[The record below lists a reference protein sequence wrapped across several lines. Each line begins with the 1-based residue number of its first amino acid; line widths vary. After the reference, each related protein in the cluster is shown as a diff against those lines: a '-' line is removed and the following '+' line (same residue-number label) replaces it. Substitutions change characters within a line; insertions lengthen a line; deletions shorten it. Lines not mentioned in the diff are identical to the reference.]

1 MATISVKRSVKC
13 YLLADL
19 IVLSEDP
26 DGKEKRR
33 LKYLDQE
40 KFDYIQNYLEQSRE
54 QTKDV
59 DSQSV
64 TTETSDSGMQGSFS
78 ASSESPEDPSG
89 KISTKDIQSTPSK
102 TDTFGTG
109 SKCPS

>member
-1 MATISVKRSVKC
+1 M
-13 YLLADL
+13 
-19 IVLSEDP
+19 SEDP
-26 DGKEKRR
+26 DDKEKRR

-64 TTETSDSGMQGSFS
+64 TTETSDSGMLGSHS
-78 ASSESPEDPSG
+78 AHLKVLKTPAVSYQQKIHSYRLRSKSTNRAVSKFFVHEGPTYAPSL
-89 KISTKDIQSTPSK
+89 
-102 TDTFGTG
+102 
-109 SKCPS
+109 

>member
-1 MATISVKRSVKC
+1 MYC
-13 YLLADL
+13 LLADL
-19 IVLSEDP
+19 VVLSEDT

-64 TTETSDSGMQGSFS
+64 MTETSDSGMQGSHS
-78 ASSESPEDPSG
+78 ASSEVPEDASG
-89 KISTKDIQSTPSK
+89 KISVKIHRHK
-102 TDTFGTG
+102 LG
-109 SKCPS
+109 